1 MRLVCLHTD
10 TIKALASLHVPFDDL
25 TPDGLWGS
33 PYHLVGVA
41 SEQRDVLKGFK
52 VDLEDITPEVLQKAG
67 GGAKAETLSYGN
79 GGRLKEG
86 MKLRTAFRGKQV
98 EGLVRGGKVL
108 IDGRS
113 YDSPGHAS
121 RGISPEM
128 QDWEFWEYQD
138 ENAGT
143 WQVLGREWQVR

>member
-1 MRLVCLHTD
+1 MRLVCLHAD
-10 TIKALASLHVPFDDL
+10 TIKALSGLHVPFDDL

-33 PYHLVGVA
+33 PYHLVGIGP
-41 SEQRDVLKGFK
+41 EQRDVLKGFK
-52 VDLEDITPEVLQKAG
+52 VDLEDITPTAIQK
-67 GGAKAETLSYGN
+67 GGAGSDSLSYGN

-86 MKLRTAFRGKQV
+86 MKIRTAFRGKHV

-121 RGISPEM
+121 RGISPEKK
-128 QDWEFWEYQD
+128 DWEFWEYQD
-138 ENAGT
+138 EGAGT